1 MFAQII
7 LAVDGSELSLEAIRQ
22 AHGLGLL
29 DSAELHVLAAF
40 DSASVTLGGLLD
52 LSRER
57 MDALHDE
64 VVRTCLDPAEAL
76 LEELGLNAASR
87 RMIHSDPVQGLV
99 DEAKRVKAELLV
111 CGRRGFGA
119 VRRLFTGST
128 SLRLLQMAPCPV
140 LVVPAGLKLDEQAEG
155 PPRVVLPTDF
165 SRLSEAGVDV
175 GVEVARSIGAEVHLV
190 HCVSPFEIFPI
201 GGQPHG
207 DFVQEEL
214 DRLWD
219 YAHNRLDA
227 RATALIESGLKAKP
241 LVRRADPVE
250 GVIEAAEQA
259 RAGLIVTSSH
269 GRRGI
274 ERFWLGSTA
283 EGIVQKATTPV
294 LVVRQTSES

>member
-119 VRRLFTGST
+119 VRPSVLELLEGLEALGLKTADPLLIADSHPLSSLT
-128 SLRLLQMAPCPV
+128 PEELRLYL
-140 LVVPAGLKLDEQAEG
+140 LEE
-155 PPRVVLPTDF
+155 
-165 SRLSEAGVDV
+165 
-175 GVEVARSIGAEVHLV
+175 
-190 HCVSPFEIFPI
+190 
-201 GGQPHG
+201 PH
-207 DFVQEEL
+207 E
-214 DRLWD
+214 
-219 YAHNRLDA
+219 
-227 RATALIESGLKAKP
+227 P
-241 LVRRADPVE
+241 L
-250 GVIEAAEQA
+250 AA
-259 RAGLIVTSSH
+259 
-269 GRRGI
+269 
-274 ERFWLGSTA
+274 
-283 EGIVQKATTPV
+283 
-294 LVVRQTSES
+294 TSEHPSSADS